1 MVNNFPFPLVKTTRQ
16 MGSSHTAHAIGF
28 LLPLGP
34 DLAAPA
40 GRGGQDAAPQ
50 QVRKLRILTM
60 TLELSSGS
68 ETRGKAPDSDRAGS
82 YSSCRSCG

>member
-1 MVNNFPFPLVKTTRQ
+1 ME
-16 MGSSHTAHAIGF
+16 SSRAARAIGF
-28 LLPLGP
+28 PFPLGP

-40 GRGGQDAAPQ
+40 GRGGQDAAPR
-50 QVRKLRILTM
+50 QVRELRILTM